1 MKKVISTILTVAM
14 LIAVCPMCVVN
25 AATSGTCGDNVKWTL
40 DDAGTLTISGTGAMR
55 DWPYNNSSPFYRNIN
70 IQSVIIN
77 KGVTSIGK
85 YAFYGCYYL
94 TSVTIPSSVTSIGED
109 AFYDCSGLTSVT
121 IPDSV
126 TSIGDDAFYNTAY
139 YSNEAN
145 WDNGVLYI
153 GKHLIKA
160 NSYKI
165 SNEYIIKQGT
175 KTIADYAFDRCSR
188 LTSVTIPD
196 SVTSIGDLAFFACS
210 GLTSVTIPDSVTSI
224 GIYAFYGCSGITS
237 ITIGN
242 RVTSIG
248 NYAFAGCG
256 SLKDVYYCGN
266 GDSWNKINIGL
277 YNEALKGAAIHYI
290 TDGKCGDNLTW
301 SLDSKDTLIII
312 GTGNMTDYLN
322 SPFYGHTNIKSVVIE
337 KGVTSIGNNAF
348 NGCNVLDDVYYF
360 GTQEDWSK
368 ITIGENNENLTNA
381 EIHYMPEIY
390 SGTDGSINWTAENN
404 ELIISGSESI
414 PDYDKFGAQWYPIRN
429 QITKITI
436 EDGIDTIGANA
447 FNDFANVENVS
458 IPPSVIQ
465 INSGAFANCTSLK
478 SIALPLGMTGGIG
491 SGAFENCIGLTLFNV
506 PSGVTA
512 MEQGVFEGCINLTEI
527 TLPFIGSMPGE
538 SNTKNTFS
546 YIFNGSVPST
556 LKKVTI
562 TNETH
567 VPENAFQ
574 NCEHIEIININDS
587 ITSIGSGAF
596 DGCKSL
602 KSFDVP
608 KNIVTIGDNTFRNC
622 EKAIRITIPD
632 TVKEIGEGAFNGCK
646 SITEFT
652 IPSGISALENSTFAN
667 CASLAEIEIPL
678 SVTYIGKGVLQNCNR
693 LVDVKVP
700 FVGANAD
707 PALSDTELKK
717 SFGHIFGVSNKN
729 IPPSVTKVEITGTD
743 LTMYIPDNAFKDCG
757 NVADII
763 IDGGRSIG
771 NYAFANCKNLKNV
784 YIPKSIKNMGNK
796 ILQGCT
802 RIETLVVPFIGIN
815 RQDANTETSV
825 IGALFGWD
833 DQDIA
838 TGTRQYYDNNKSS
851 HLYQIP
857 PTLKNVSV
865 LNQTNIPAGAFSECS
880 LENVS
885 IISGAVMNDYVFYNC
900 TELKKVSLPSNMT
913 NIGVEAFAECE
924 KLETI
929 NIPTKVKKI
938 GDHAFYG
945 ARGLKDVTMPDS
957 ITEFAE
963 DIFDSSIALFSVDE
977 VNLLSD
983 DGCVITCA
991 KDSAAY
997 NYAVK
1002 KGIKTNVV
1010 SADKLDKRSTAT
1022 SVSLLSDNSYL
1033 FDITDS
1039 YSMSGVLHIDLYN
1052 ANADIVKKREQAVNG
1067 ADVEYKAEFSEEDM
1081 RGVSFAKI
1089 YITDIQGGRVSKTDE
1104 IISVDGGEIPI
1115 IPESDIEIVYHDG
1128 LISFD
1133 GTTSIKAGSVLI
1145 QAIYD
1150 GDVLHSVTEYPVS
1163 SSSDIIEVNTD
1174 FARGSSKFMLWNGLD
1189 KMKPL
1194 TNFIVE

>member
-1 MKKVISTILTVAM
+1 M
-14 LIAVCPMCVVN
+14 
-25 AATSGTCGDNVKWTL
+25 
-40 DDAGTLTISGTGAMR
+40 
-55 DWPYNNSSPFYRNIN
+55 
-70 IQSVIIN
+70 
-77 KGVTSIGK
+77 
-85 YAFYGCYYL
+85 
-94 TSVTIPSSVTSIGED
+94 
-109 AFYDCSGLTSVT
+109 
-121 IPDSV
+121 
-126 TSIGDDAFYNTAY
+126 
-139 YSNEAN
+139 
-145 WDNGVLYI
+145 
-153 GKHLIKA
+153 
-160 NSYKI
+160 
-165 SNEYIIKQGT
+165 
-175 KTIADYAFDRCSR
+175 
-188 LTSVTIPD
+188 
-196 SVTSIGDLAFFACS
+196 
-210 GLTSVTIPDSVTSI
+210 
-224 GIYAFYGCSGITS
+224 
-237 ITIGN
+237 
-242 RVTSIG
+242 
-248 NYAFAGCG
+248 
-256 SLKDVYYCGN
+256 
-266 GDSWNKINIGL
+266 
-277 YNEALKGAAIHYI
+277 
-290 TDGKCGDNLTW
+290 
-301 SLDSKDTLIII
+301 
-312 GTGNMTDYLN
+312 
-322 SPFYGHTNIKSVVIE
+322 
-337 KGVTSIGNNAF
+337 
-348 NGCNVLDDVYYF
+348 
-360 GTQEDWSK
+360 
-368 ITIGENNENLTNA
+368 
-381 EIHYMPEIY
+381 
-390 SGTDGSINWTAENN
+390 
-404 ELIISGSESI
+404 
-414 PDYDKFGAQWYPIRN
+414 
-429 QITKITI
+429 
-436 EDGIDTIGANA
+436 
-447 FNDFANVENVS
+447 
-458 IPPSVIQ
+458 
-465 INSGAFANCTSLK
+465 
-478 SIALPLGMTGGIG
+478 
-491 SGAFENCIGLTLFNV
+491 
-506 PSGVTA
+506 
-512 MEQGVFEGCINLTEI
+512 
-527 TLPFIGSMPGE
+527 
-538 SNTKNTFS
+538 
-546 YIFNGSVPST
+546 
-556 LKKVTI
+556 
-562 TNETH
+562 
-567 VPENAFQ
+567 
-574 NCEHIEIININDS
+574 
-587 ITSIGSGAF
+587 
-596 DGCKSL
+596 
-602 KSFDVP
+602 P

-622 EKAIRITIPD
+622 EKAIRITVPD
-632 TVKEIGEGAFNGCK
+632 TVKEIGMGAFDGCK

-667 CASLAEIEIPL
+667 CTSLTEIEIPL

-693 LVDVKVP
+693 LVDVKIP

-763 IDGGRSIG
+763 VDGGRSIG

-784 YIPKSIKNMGNK
+784 YIPKSIKNMGDK

-825 IGALFGWD
+825 IGAFFGWD

-924 KLETI
+924 NLETI

-1067 ADVEYKAEFSEEDM
+1067 TDVEYKAEFSEEDM

-1115 IPESDIEIVYHDG
+1115 IPESDIEIVYRDG